1 MDEES
6 KYTKRQLSKAVKKL
20 AKMVND
26 KNKNEKTKRHS
37 DMENMFRPVPKKLS
51 VRQVSHLSGRKASP
65 LIKKIK
71 EMGDLDRK
79 EKVDQVIDFFTFPT
93 IKYDKEA
100 DRYVQEL
107 IGANAGLLDY
117 YHKRMNGYFGFEHPL
132 PKKKGEHTVPM
143 PKENQKIIRQ
153 QKKDITGKKTKEEKV
168 EKKQEAKQEKPT
180 SVFDATATK
189 TWILD
194 WECVTFKEGYF
205 TVWSPSSSNIHFKPL
220 NVQAKESTG
229 ALNYLRQYL
238 KKKLPPI
245 FCTIVGKHN
254 RLTINDPV
262 RLNEAIQAFAKEAR
276 QHAAKVKRNTS
287 TPQPSR
293 MSFKQAMSKAR
304 QMTASD
310 FRKYK
315 SKFIDLLVDLQD
327 EHYKVIPCV
336 ERLAHSNSDTMEFAF
351 MFSIKDRSGKVLI
364 VHENVNP
371 DRSTLLFTILEKDY
385 MKCVRSL
392 YDFLQSAEI
401 NKRST
406 LRNADFEL
414 DELGVCWYG
423 SINHDEF
430 NSWVW
435 KIRFYKNN
443 K

>member
-1 MDEES
+1 MEGKT
-6 KYTKRQLSKAVKKL
+6 KYTKTQLSKAAKSL
-20 AKMVND
+20 AKTA
-26 KNKNEKTKRHS
+26 KEKIRNEKTKRHS
-37 DMENMFRPVPKKLS
+37 DTKNMFRPVSKKLH
-51 VRQVSHLSGRKASP
+51 VRLVSPLSGRKASP
-65 LIKKIK
+65 LIKKIEK
-71 EMGDLDRK
+71 MGDLDRK
-79 EKVDQVIDFFTFPT
+79 EKVDQVIDFFIFPT

-100 DRYVQEL
+100 DRYVLKL
-107 IGANAGLLDY
+107 IGANAGLLEY

-132 PKKKGEHTVPM
+132 PKKKGGRTVPV

-153 QKKDITGKKTKEEKV
+153 PKKDNTGKQTKEEKV
-168 EKKQEAKQEKPT
+168 EKKQEVKQEKPT
-180 SVFDATATK
+180 SVFDATSTK

-245 FCTIVGKHN
+245 SCTILGKHN

-262 RLNEAIQAFAKEAR
+262 RLNEAIQVFAKEAR
-276 QHAAKVKRNTS
+276 LHAAKVKRNTS
-287 TPQPSR
+287 TPQPSG

-336 ERLAHSNSDTMEFAF
+336 ERLAHFNSDTMEFAF
-351 MFSIKDRSGKVLI
+351 MFSIKGRSGKVLI

-371 DRSTLLFTILEKDY
+371 DRSTLLFTIIEKDY
-385 MKCVRSL
+385 MKSVRSL

-430 NSWVW
+430 DSWAW
-435 KIRFYKNN
+435 KNRYYKNN